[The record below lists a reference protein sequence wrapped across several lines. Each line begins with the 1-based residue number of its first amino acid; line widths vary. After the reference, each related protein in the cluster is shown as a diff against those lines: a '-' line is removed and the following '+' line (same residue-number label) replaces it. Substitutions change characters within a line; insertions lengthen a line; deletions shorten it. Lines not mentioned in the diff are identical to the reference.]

1 MWRWSLGFRCWSR
14 RVFGLCDPW
23 DGVGTFDQPSRPG
36 AVGLESRG
44 AHGEGSAAGA
54 FRVLKLLGLS
64 TFTAWIFWLRL
75 VIPWVGRG
83 NLTCPFWV
91 SGYVAL
97 DFLPFAV

>member
-1 MWRWSLGFRCWSR
+1 MEKVQRLGHSGCSSYWGSRWTVRNRWRERCGTIVMVLLRILG
-14 RVFGLCDPW
+14 G
-23 DGVGTFDQPSRPG
+23 
-36 AVGLESRG
+36 
-44 AHGEGSAAGA
+44 
-54 FRVLKLLGLS
+54 

>member
-1 MWRWSLGFRCWSR
+1 LSR
-14 RVFGLCDPW
+14 RVFGLCDPC

-64 TFTAWIFWLRL
+64 VDREESVERTLRNHRDGSAED
-75 VIPWVGRG
+75 PGG
-83 NLTCPFWV
+83 NLY
-91 SGYVAL
+91 GM
-97 DFLPFAV
+97 DFLVEVGYPLGGPG